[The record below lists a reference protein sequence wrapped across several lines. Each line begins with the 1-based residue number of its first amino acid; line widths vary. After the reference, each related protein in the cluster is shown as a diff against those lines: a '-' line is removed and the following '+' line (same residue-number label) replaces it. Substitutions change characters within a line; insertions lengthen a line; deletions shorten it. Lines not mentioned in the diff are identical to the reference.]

1 MFTQLSTFTS
11 GADAVLSVTLTATAQ
26 SFPYRQQW
34 RLCRVTTCLAINQS
48 PDQPLYLG
56 RIKNSATKESDFLI
70 RGVKWRRRGGKL
82 PAARSL
88 TKEGSSGVPD
98 EDLIRQNSSL
108 KSTCSTNDMETAS
121 LYSEESSG
129 FRQGS
134 ESDTVILCSN
144 GNSHSS
150 SVATQMPYPS
160 EFILPSREEAASRIH
175 IVDVYIQG
183 SSPSG
188 GNQDRCL
195 LRSRLLSLATS
206 IACRDFSEDE
216 DIMQGQNMY
225 CRHAERLGGY
235 WHGPKALHPAE
246 VVLYFHFAVL
256 PLDRANGIPP
266 LPYAVQV
273 SPEGDIK
280 INHLACLAHIQK
292 VIGETIQGAR
302 ILVFNCQDPDPNVTE
317 MFDQTVDCCFDL
329 NSIPDLQSFIR
340 FCEMC
345 YDWLASSNS
354 NTVLF
359 HAESPTAT
367 KRLLLLLFAYA
378 CFCDSVERQNIRTS
392 KRLKAY
398 LSAYPNGRTSVP
410 VVYLRYSTYMKIFTP
425 FRRQSISRATM
436 SVYSVVVH
444 NCPLFTDHSASIF
457 FKFYSYS
464 PLRHVY
470 TTDVHKLTGR
480 ISERAV
486 LLFTEEPI
494 SLRGNVIVLCYR
506 LKPEKLER
514 RRVFKLTF
522 HSCEGHKQMLTF
534 KYDAFDE
541 ISEAVPAT
549 FKMELHLTP
558 VMDDKS
564 VPPEST
570 IGNNFFL
577 ENTKKIRHRNSQHLP
592 LGDSI
597 DPLNIIESRDIPLE
611 AVRLSDSLEDIDHVP
626 NRSSLLANTQVLEEV
641 SRELVRNRNQT
652 FNDFFMNA
660 CGRQD
665 DKQWGFPVHFKR
677 YASKQPPSPDLRGL
691 KVSKTSVEDWPSN
704 YEMSDRGSIDSGAGL
719 HSDAS
724 GGVIDLK
731 KHKSPKHNKSSNDE
745 QLMPPPVSSVVPHA
759 RTEKT
764 TPKSVAFLNST
775 PKRVPPP
782 RPPPLKV
789 AEKMDTNEVEKE
801 RQGKTPA
808 GVRSVPTRYFG
819 PLEKY
824 QRVAEKDFAGG
835 E

>member
-1 MFTQLSTFTS
+1 MSTNSPFLHSDFTIESPEFLRKPPSLQLS
-11 GADAVLSVTLTATAQ
+11 
-26 SFPYRQQW
+26 
-34 RLCRVTTCLAINQS
+34 CR
-48 PDQPLYLG
+48 
-56 RIKNSATKESDFLI
+56 
-70 RGVKWRRRGGKL
+70 
-82 PAARSL
+82 
-88 TKEGSSGVPD
+88 SS
-98 EDLIRQNSSL
+98 NSSL

-150 SVATQMPYPS
+150 SVATQMNS
-160 EFILPSREEAASRIH
+160 QSAQCTSSAVGSDTASNWETDRTSR
-175 IVDVYIQG
+175 G
-183 SSPSG
+183 
-188 GNQDRCL
+188 
-195 LRSRLLSLATS
+195 SRL
-206 IACRDFSEDE
+206 D
-216 DIMQGQNMY
+216 Q
-225 CRHAERLGGY
+225 
-235 WHGPKALHPAE
+235 
-246 VVLYFHFAVL
+246 V
-256 PLDRANGIPP
+256 LDRVF
-266 LPYAVQV
+266 VQV

-724 GGVIDLK
+724 DASERSLKRLTKIGLTKVKKKIKGVIDLK

-824 QRVAEKDFAGG
+824 QRVASFFKVLAQNLCSIGRCFQNH
-835 E
+835 